1 MKKNKADLW
10 VSVGF
15 MLAFVAWTVGV
26 LLLNVQPIGPESSK
40 VGMAAINGTFHDLT
54 GIHMELYLLTDWL
67 SLIPLAVIVLF
78 GVVGLFQW
86 IKRKQLFKVDEDILA
101 LGVFYILVMAVFCF
115 FEAVVVNY
123 RPVLIGGVLE
133 ASYPSST
140 TMLVLTVMPTAI
152 MQLRR
157 RIKRP
162 VLNHALVAISSA
174 YTAFMVLGRL
184 LSGVHWLSDIIGGMF
199 LSASMCFAYRVF
211 LKK

>member
-1 MKKNKADLW
+1 MKKNKTDLW
-10 VSVGF
+10 LPVGF
-15 MLAFVAWTVGV
+15 MLAFIAWTTGV
-26 LLLNVQPIGPESSK
+26 LLLDIQPIGPESSK
-40 VGMAAINGTFHDLT
+40 VGMAALNGWFHNLT
-54 GIHMELYLLTDWL
+54 GVRMGLYLWTDWL
-67 SLIPLAVIVLF
+67 SLIPLGIIAAF
-78 GVVGLFQW
+78 GAVGLRQW

-162 VLNHALVAISSA
+162 VLNRALVAISSA

-184 LSGVHWLSDIIGGMF
+184 LSGVHWLSDIIGGML
-199 LSASMCFAYRVF
+199 LSASLCFAYRAF